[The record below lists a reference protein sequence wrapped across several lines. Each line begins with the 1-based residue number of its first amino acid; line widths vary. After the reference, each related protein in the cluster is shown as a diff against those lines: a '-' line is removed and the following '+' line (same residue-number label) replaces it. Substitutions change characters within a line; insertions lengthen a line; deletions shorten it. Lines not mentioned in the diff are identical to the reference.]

1 MKQQFEQLKQWCSA
15 IDVPV
20 PDKLQMLPD
29 ERMVLRYTLMSE
41 ENEEYVE
48 AETETELADALGDML
63 YVLVGTILEHGM
75 HHKIEEVFSE
85 IHRSNMTKVVDGK
98 VVRREDGKILKPET
112 YEKPNIEA
120 ILRGGSNE

>member
-1 MKQQFEQLKQWCSA
+1 MKQQIEQLKQWCSA

-20 PDKLQMLPD
+20 PDKLQMLSD
-29 ERMVLRYTLMSE
+29 ERIVLRYTLMSE

-98 VVRREDGKILKPET
+98 VVRRRDGKILKPET
-112 YEKPNIEA
+112 YEKPNIES
-120 ILRGGSNE
+120 ILKGGEQ

>member
-20 PDKLQMLPD
+20 PDKFQMLPD
-29 ERMVLRYTLMSE
+29 ERIVLRYTLMSE

-48 AETETELADALGDML
+48 AGSETELADALGDML

-98 VVRREDGKILKPET
+98 VVRRRDGKILKPET

-120 ILRGGSNE
+120 ILKGGEQ

>member
-98 VVRREDGKILKPET
+98 VVRRRDGKILKPET
-112 YEKPNIEA
+112 YEKPNIES
-120 ILRGGSNE
+120 ILKGGEQ